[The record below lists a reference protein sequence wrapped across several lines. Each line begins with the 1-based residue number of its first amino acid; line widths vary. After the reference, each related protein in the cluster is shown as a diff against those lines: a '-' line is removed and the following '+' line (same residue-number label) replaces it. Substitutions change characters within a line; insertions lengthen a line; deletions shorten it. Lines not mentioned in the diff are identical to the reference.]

1 MIVAVFIAFNHID
14 EQPRKV
20 VCVSGRANL
29 VVYDA
34 HSVVRFADVEHC
46 LYKIFAVDAEHP
58 RYAHDEIFF
67 EQLRDGELTF
77 KLSLPVHVER
87 LIILTIWLPR
97 FGSLTVEHVVCRDI
111 NHFTPEFFAYFG
123 DISRSARIYCAHLWD
138 ILLIFRH
145 VDSRPRRAMHD
156 RVGLDFGHYRIDFFR
171 IGYIH
176 FRDIHADRHMSA
188 FFKFVYDI
196 KPELSLNTCHQN
208 FHINTI
214 TIN

>member
-58 RYAHDEIFF
+58 CYAHDEIFF
-67 EQLRDGELTF
+67 EQLRDGELAF
-77 KLSLPVHVER
+77 KLGLPVHVER
-87 LIILTIWLPR
+87 LIVLAIGLPR

-111 NHFTPEFFAYFG
+111 NHFTPEFFTCFG
-123 DISRSARIYCAHLWD
+123 DISRSAGVYCAHLWD
-138 ILLIFRH
+138 VSTIFRR

-156 RVGLDFGHYRIDFFR
+156 RVRIDLGYDRIDLLR

-176 FRDIHADRHMSA
+176 FRDVHTDRRMSA
-188 FFKFVYDI
+188 FFEFVYDV

-208 FHINTI
+208 FHFI
-214 TIN
+214 T